1 MEANM
6 QKKKATG
13 ALKYQYEQIVKHLLL
28 LQDHAAAQTC
38 PYSPTGE
45 LCTRKHLL
53 TLEAYAE
60 ETIPMEVDPVFQA
73 KLQGLTTEA
82 SNYRLSLEAAM
93 CREPVEPLEGLEH
106 WTRQWRKAF
115 ETHSLT
121 CELTRSIEESEER
134 AAQKM
139 PQPA

>member
-1 MEANM
+1 ME
-6 QKKKATG
+6 KKATG

-60 ETIPMEVDPVFQA
+60 ETIPMEGDPAFRM
-73 KLQGLTTEA
+73 KLQGLDAEA
-82 SNYRLSLEAAM
+82 SNYRLNLEAAM
-93 CREPVEPLEGLEH
+93 CREPVQPLEGLEH
-106 WTRQWRKAF
+106 WTRQWRKQF

-121 CELTRSIEESEER
+121 CELAKSAEEPGER
-134 AAQKM
+134 QAEAV